1 MRKSYETLRIAKKDT
16 NFAAE
21 KIFQLI
27 WHKKDPVDIQNE
39 NSDQKEKPLPILSCC
54 RFFVKIIYFFPESVE
69 NN

>member
-21 KIFQLI
+21 NIFQLI
-27 WHKKDPVDIQNE
+27 WHKKPVDIQNK
-39 NSDQKEKPLPILSCC
+39 NSDQKKLF
-54 RFFVKIIYFFPESVE
+54 RFCLVVCFCENYLFFPVSVE

>member
-1 MRKSYETLRIAKKDT
+1 MKLKTLLKKDT

-27 WHKKDPVDIQNE
+27 WHKKPVDIQNE
-39 NSDQKEKPLPILSCC
+39 NSENKEILPILSCC
-54 RFFVKIIYFFPESVE
+54 LFFVKIIYFFPESVE